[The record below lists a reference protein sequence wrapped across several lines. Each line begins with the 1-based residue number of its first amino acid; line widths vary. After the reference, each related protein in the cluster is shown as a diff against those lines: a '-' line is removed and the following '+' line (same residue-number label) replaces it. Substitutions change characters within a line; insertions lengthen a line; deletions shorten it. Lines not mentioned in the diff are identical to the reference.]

1 MSAVAIDPL
10 EVVPPELYI
19 AWTDS
24 IQYVLFFI
32 NLSNSLFIDD
42 MFKSFVVL
50 DEILNLE

>member
-32 NLSNSLFIDD
+32 DSYV
-42 MFKSFVVL
+42 FKICKGMSVY
-50 DEILNLE
+50 